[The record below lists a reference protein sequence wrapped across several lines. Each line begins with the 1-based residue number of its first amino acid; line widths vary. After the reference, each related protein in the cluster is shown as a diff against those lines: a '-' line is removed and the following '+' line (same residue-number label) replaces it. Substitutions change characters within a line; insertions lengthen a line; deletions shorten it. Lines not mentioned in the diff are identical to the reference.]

1 MANRDTQLT
10 VNTIGSSGPG
20 SRLLVLLHGYGA
32 DENDLAPIVSHIDPE
47 GLFFSVCLRAPI
59 DLVPFGAAWYERDAA
74 GAIASETFIS
84 SVNAIDETINEIC
97 ESRSFNY
104 SDSVLLGFSQ
114 GCAMA
119 LASCFR
125 ANRLV
130 RPAGLACLSG
140 MLQTVPNFQYQLSG
154 PPVSILVQH
163 GVHDPMVSVDKG
175 RNIRD
180 SLVES
185 GLEPQYFE
193 YPMQHEINGE
203 SLLDLRSWLNT
214 VGLAK

>member
-1 MANRDTQLT
+1 MANRDAQLT

-20 SRLLVLLHGYGA
+20 SRLLILLHGYGA
-32 DENDLAPIVSHIDPE
+32 DENDLAPIVPHIDPE

-59 DLVPFGAAWYERDAA
+59 DLVPFGAAWYERDAS

-84 SVNAIDETINEIC
+84 SVDAIDETIREIC
-97 ESRSFNY
+97 EWGSFDY
-104 SDSVLLGFSQ
+104 SESVLLGFSQ

-125 ANRLV
+125 AGKAV

-140 MLQTVPNFQYQLSG
+140 MLQTVPNFQYQLNG

-163 GVHDPMVSVDKG
+163 GTNDPMVNIDKG

-180 SLVES
+180 SLIES
-185 GLEPQYFE
+185 GLKPQYFE

-203 SLLDLRSWLNT
+203 SLFDLRSWLNT
-214 VGLAK
+214 VGLAI

>member
-1 MANRDTQLT
+1 MINRDTQLT

-20 SRLLVLLHGYGA
+20 SRLLILLHGYGA
-32 DENDLAPIVSHIDPE
+32 DENDLAPIVPHIDPE

-59 DLVPFGAAWYERDAA
+59 DLVPFGAAWYERDAS

-84 SVNAIDETINEIC
+84 SVDAIDETIREIC
-97 ESRSFNY
+97 EWGSFDY
-104 SDSVLLGFSQ
+104 SESVLLGFSQ

-125 ANRLV
+125 AGKAV

-140 MLQTVPNFQYQLSG
+140 MLQTVPNFQYQLNG

-163 GVHDPMVSVDKG
+163 GTNDPMVNIDKG

-180 SLVES
+180 SLIES
-185 GLEPQYFE
+185 GLKPQYFE

-203 SLLDLRSWLNT
+203 SLFDLRSWLNT
-214 VGLAK
+214 VGLAI

>member
-1 MANRDTQLT
+1 MINRDTQLT

-20 SRLLVLLHGYGA
+20 SRLLILLHGYGA
-32 DENDLAPIVSHIDPE
+32 DENDLAPIVPHIDPE

-59 DLVPFGAAWYERDAA
+59 DLVPFGAAWYERDAS

-84 SVNAIDETINEIC
+84 SVDAIDETIREIC
-97 ESRSFNY
+97 EWGSFDY
-104 SDSVLLGFSQ
+104 SESVLLGFSQ

-125 ANRLV
+125 AGKAV

-140 MLQTVPNFQYQLSG
+140 MLQTVTNFQYQLNG

-163 GVHDPMVSVDKG
+163 GTNDPMVNIDKG

-180 SLVES
+180 SLIES
-185 GLEPQYFE
+185 GLKPQYFE

-203 SLLDLRSWLNT
+203 SLFDLRSWLNT
-214 VGLAK
+214 VGLAI

>member
-1 MANRDTQLT
+1 MINRDTQLT

-20 SRLLVLLHGYGA
+20 SRLLILLHGYGA
-32 DENDLAPIVSHIDPE
+32 DENDLAPIVPHIDPE

-84 SVNAIDETINEIC
+84 SVDAIDETIREIC
-97 ESRSFNY
+97 EWGSFDY
-104 SDSVLLGFSQ
+104 SESVLLGFSQ

-125 ANRLV
+125 AGKAV

-140 MLQTVPNFQYQLSG
+140 MLQTVPNFQYQLNG

-163 GVHDPMVSVDKG
+163 GTNDPMVNIDKG

-180 SLVES
+180 SLIES
-185 GLEPQYFE
+185 GLKPQYFE

-203 SLLDLRSWLNT
+203 SLFDLRSWLNT
-214 VGLAK
+214 VGLAI